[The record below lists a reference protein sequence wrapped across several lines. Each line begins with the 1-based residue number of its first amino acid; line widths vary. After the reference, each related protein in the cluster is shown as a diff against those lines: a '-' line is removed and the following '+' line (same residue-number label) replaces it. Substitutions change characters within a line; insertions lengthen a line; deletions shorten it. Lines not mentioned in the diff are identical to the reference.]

1 MATRRLTA
9 GSNILARCDKYSK
22 YEKPVQSGLALTPRD
37 IKQMTERGLAVSTP
51 NLQVSNDSEA
61 FTDSWFI
68 EPQFQQ
74 TTLFSAPLIG
84 HDVCQNQEAFFENP
98 SQDYQQT
105 TTDRHVPL
113 TVVVTCQQY

>member
-9 GSNILARCDKYSK
+9 GSNILAKCDKYSK

-68 EPQFQQ
+68 EPQFCRGCDINTAWE
-74 TTLFSAPLIG
+74 TTQVVQSNLINVHKSDKKRYG
-84 HDVCQNQEAFFENP
+84 
-98 SQDYQQT
+98 
-105 TTDRHVPL
+105 
-113 TVVVTCQQY
+113 

>member
-9 GSNILARCDKYSK
+9 GSNILAKCDKYSK

-51 NLQVSNDSEA
+51 NLQVFNDSEA

-68 EPQFQQ
+68 EPQFRRGCDMNTAWE
-74 TTLFSAPLIG
+74 TTQVVQSNLINVHKSDKKRYG
-84 HDVCQNQEAFFENP
+84 
-98 SQDYQQT
+98 
-105 TTDRHVPL
+105 
-113 TVVVTCQQY
+113 

>member
-51 NLQVSNDSEA
+51 NLQLSNDSET

-68 EPQFQQ
+68 EPQFRRGCDMNIAWE
-74 TTLFSAPLIG
+74 TTQVVQSNLINVHKSDKKRYG
-84 HDVCQNQEAFFENP
+84 
-98 SQDYQQT
+98 
-105 TTDRHVPL
+105 
-113 TVVVTCQQY
+113 